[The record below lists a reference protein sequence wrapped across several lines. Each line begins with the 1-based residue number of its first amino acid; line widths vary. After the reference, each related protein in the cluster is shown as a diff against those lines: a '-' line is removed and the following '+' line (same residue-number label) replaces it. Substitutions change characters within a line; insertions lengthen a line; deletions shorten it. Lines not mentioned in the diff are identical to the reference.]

1 LPASAAGVESAWRRS
16 SGGRAKIALPLEGE
30 ANIAFYA
37 PRTLAE
43 AIRLLD
49 ELENARI
56 LAGGTDLLVDIFEGK
71 TEALNLISIQA
82 LDELKGI
89 GEKDGRIEI
98 GALATPRE
106 IAGNRLIKRHNPALV
121 QAAGG
126 MASSHIRS
134 MATMGGNIVSAV
146 PSADLPPTLMAAE
159 AAVRLVSAA
168 GIRELSLLDFFTG
181 PRCTVCGKGEILA
194 AAMFPPPPPGTGI
207 SWERFSLRESNALAV
222 ASVAARLTVR
232 KGTIAQAAVVLGA
245 VAPTP
250 LVAVKTAAFLS
261 GQKPSADL
269 FAAAASLAGEECRPI
284 SDIRG
289 SAWFRK
295 EIVQV
300 LTRRAL
306 AGALSRAQE
315 NQLER
320 NGPA

>member
-1 LPASAAGVESAWRRS
+1 MSLDP
-16 SGGRAKIALPLEGE
+16 E

-37 PRTLAE
+37 PRTLVE
-43 AIRLLD
+43 ALRLLD

-56 LAGGTDLLVDIFEGK
+56 LAGGTDLLVELREGRA
-71 TEALNLISIQA
+71 EARNLISIQD

-89 GEKDGRIEI
+89 GEKGGRLEI

-106 IAGNRLIKRHNPALV
+106 IAGNSLINRHNPALAD
-121 QAAGG
+121 AAGG

-134 MATMGGNIVSAV
+134 MATIGGNIVSAV
-146 PSADLPPTLMAAE
+146 PSADLPPALMAAE
-159 AAVRLVSAA
+159 AAVRLVSSA
-168 GIRELSLLDFFTG
+168 GIREVSLLGFFTG
-181 PRCTVCGKGEILA
+181 PRSTVCGRREILA
-194 AAMFPPPPPGTGI
+194 AAIFPPPPPGTGI

-222 ASVAARLTVR
+222 AAVAAGLTIQ
-232 KGTIAQAAVVLGA
+232 KGKIARAAVVLGA

-250 LVAVKTAAFLS
+250 LAAVKTAEFLS
-261 GQKPSADL
+261 GQKPSLGL
-269 FAAAASLAGEECRPI
+269 FARAASLAGEECRPI

-306 AGALSRAQE
+306 AGALARAQE
-315 NQLER
+315 NQSGR

>member
-1 LPASAAGVESAWRRS
+1 LSLDR
-16 SGGRAKIALPLEGE
+16 E
-30 ANIAFYA
+30 AHIAFYA
-37 PRTLAE
+37 PQTLAE
-43 AIRLLD
+43 ALRLLD

-56 LAGGTDLLVDIFEGK
+56 LAGGTDLLVELRESRA
-71 TEALNLISIQA
+71 EARSLVSIQG

-89 GEKDGRIEI
+89 AKKGGRLEI

-106 IAGNRLIKRHNPALV
+106 IAGNSLINRYNPALA

-134 MATMGGNIVSAV
+134 MATIGGNIVSAV
-146 PSADLPPTLMAAE
+146 PSADLPPALMAAE
-159 AAVRLVSAA
+159 AAVRLVSSA
-168 GIRELSLLDFFTG
+168 GIREVSLSDFFTG
-181 PRCTVCGKGEILA
+181 PRSTVCGREEILA
-194 AAMFPPPPPGTGI
+194 AVMFPPPPPGTGI

-222 ASVAARLTVR
+222 AAVAARLTIQ
-232 KGTIAQAAVVLGA
+232 KGKITRAAVVLGA

-250 LVAVKTAAFLS
+250 LAAVKTAEFLS

-269 FAAAASLAGEECRPI
+269 FAGAASLAGEECRPI

-306 AGALSRAQE
+306 IAALARARE
-315 NQLER
+315 NQS
-320 NGPA
+320 GKKGAA